1 MRIEPDLMRE
11 NKYELPATPPPPG
24 ETGTPL
30 TRQESREI
38 VTPYAFAVC
47 PNLLGV
53 PTAHPLRRAIAMG
66 IDGIIISGLAK
77 ASLLLI
83 LPVMT
88 YLIWFRLQAKKFNH
102 VIVLLLVTAFLAA
115 SATWM
120 PELIVEQDS
129 DQKVAEISLSADQA
143 MVMAATAL
151 KIQAETCE
159 LSCMK
164 KELERTA
171 KMLRKAGISKVA
183 AVEMMDN
190 LVQSS
195 DFPPEQWPLYR
206 DALLQDLPEAV
217 PQLPA
222 EVKPAQPPQEQLP
235 WYLPDENTHSVVAWV
250 KGIFADLGI
259 GVGWAVFYFTAT
271 IAWCHGQTIGK
282 KLMRIKVIQL
292 DGKELNLLAAFSRQ
306 GGYGAGIATG
316 LLGFLQVLWDP
327 NRQAIQDKVA
337 STVVIRLG
345 KEKRPLTH

>member
-1 MRIEPDLMRE
+1 MPS
-11 NKYELPATPPPPG
+11 NKYELPATPPPQG
-24 ETGTPL
+24 ETGAPL

-38 VTPYAFAVC
+38 VTPYAFEVC

-102 VIVLLLVTAFLAA
+102 VIVLLLATAFLAA

-120 PELIVEQDS
+120 PELIVEQDL
-129 DQKVAEISLSADQA
+129 DLNVANKSLSADQA
-143 MVMAATAL
+143 MVLAATAL
-151 KIQAETCE
+151 KIQAQSCE
-159 LSCMK
+159 LGCMK
-164 KELERTA
+164 KELEKTT
-171 KMLRKAGISKVA
+171 KMLRKAGVNKVA
-183 AVEMMDN
+183 AVEMMDS
-190 LVQSS
+190 LVEGS
-195 DFPPEQWPLYR
+195 DFPAEQWPLYR
-206 DALLQDLPEAV
+206 DALLADFPAV
-217 PQLPA
+217 PPQ
-222 EVKPAQPPQEQLP
+222 KPVEAKPPQPAAPALP
-235 WYLPDENTHSVVAWV
+235 WYIPDENTHSVVAWI

-259 GVGWAVFYFTAT
+259 GMGWAVFYFTAT

-292 DGKELNLLAAFSRQ
+292 DGKELNLSAAFSRQ
-306 GGYGAGIATG
+306 GGYGAGLATG
-316 LLGFLQVLWDP
+316 LLGFLQILWDP

-345 KEKRPLTH
+345 REKRPLTH

>member
-1 MRIEPDLMRE
+1 MHT
-11 NKYELPATPPPPG
+11 NKYELPATPPPQG
-24 ETGTPL
+24 ETGAPL

-38 VTPYAFAVC
+38 VTPYAFEVC

-102 VIVLLLVTAFLAA
+102 VIVLLLATAFLAA

-129 DQKVAEISLSADQA
+129 DLNVANKSLSADQA
-143 MVMAATAL
+143 MVLAATAL
-151 KIQAETCE
+151 KIQAERCE
-159 LSCMK
+159 LGCMK
-164 KELERTA
+164 KELEKTT
-171 KMLRKAGISKVA
+171 KMLRKAGINKVA
-183 AVEMMDN
+183 AVEMMDS
-190 LVQSS
+190 LVEGS
-195 DFPPEQWPLYR
+195 DFPTEQWPLYR
-206 DALLQDLPEAV
+206 DALLKDFPAVAPQKPVEAK
-217 PQLPA
+217 PSQPA
-222 EVKPAQPPQEQLP
+222 APDLP
-235 WYLPDENTHSVVAWV
+235 WYIPDENTHSVVAWV

-306 GGYGAGIATG
+306 GGYGAGLATG

-345 KEKRPLTH
+345 REKRPLTH

>member
-1 MRIEPDLMRE
+1 MPN
-11 NKYELPATPPPPG
+11 NKYELPATPPPQG

-30 TRQESREI
+30 TRRESREI

-53 PTAHPLRRAIAMG
+53 PTAHPLRRAIAIG

-102 VIVLLLVTAFLAA
+102 VIVLLLATAFLSA

-129 DQKVAEISLSADQA
+129 EQKVGETVLNADQA
-143 MVMAATAL
+143 MVLAATAL
-151 KIQAETCE
+151 KIQTQSCE
-159 LSCMK
+159 LGCMK
-164 KELERTA
+164 KELEKTTR
-171 KMLRKAGISKVA
+171 MLRKAGVNKVA
-183 AVEMMDN
+183 AVEMMDS
-190 LVQSS
+190 LVQGS
-195 DFPPEQWPLYR
+195 DFPSEQWPLYR
-206 DALLQDLPEAV
+206 DALLTNFPVVAPQAPVEAK
-217 PQLPA
+217 A
-222 EVKPAQPPQEQLP
+222 AQPAAPALP

-259 GVGWAVFYFTAT
+259 GVGWAMFYFTAT
-271 IAWCHGQTIGK
+271 VAWCHGQTIGK
-282 KLMRIKVIQL
+282 RLMRIKVIQL

-306 GGYGAGIATG
+306 GGYGAGLATG
-316 LLGFLQVLWDP
+316 LLGFMQILWDP

-345 KEKRPLTH
+345 REKRPLTH

>member
-1 MRIEPDLMRE
+1 MRE
-11 NKYELPATPPPPG
+11 NKYELPATPPPQG
-24 ETGTPL
+24 ETGAPL

-102 VIVLLLVTAFLAA
+102 VVLLMLATAFLAA

-120 PELIVEQDS
+120 PELIVEEDAE
-129 DQKVAEISLSADQA
+129 QKVGETTLSADQA
-143 MVMAATAL
+143 MVLAATAL
-151 KIQAETCE
+151 KIQAESCE

-164 KELERTA
+164 KELEKTA
-171 KMLRKAGISKVA
+171 RMLRKAGVNKIA
-183 AVEMMDN
+183 AVEMMDG
-190 LVQSS
+190 LVQGT
-195 DFPPEQWPLYR
+195 DFPTEQWPLYR
-206 DALLQDLPEAV
+206 DALLEDLPAVSPPQVVEAK
-217 PQLPA
+217 A
-222 EVKPAQPPQEQLP
+222 AQPAPEALP

-292 DGKELNLLAAFSRQ
+292 DGKELNLFGAFSRQ

-316 LLGFLQVLWDP
+316 LLGFLQILWDP

>member
-1 MRIEPDLMRE
+1 MPDH
-11 NKYELPATPPPPG
+11 KYELPATPPPQG

-30 TRQESREI
+30 SRRESREI

-47 PNLLGV
+47 PDLLGV
-53 PTAHPLRRAIAMG
+53 PTAHPLRRAFAMG
-66 IDGIIISGLAK
+66 IDAVIISGLAK

-102 VIVLLLVTAFLAA
+102 VILLLLATAFLSA

-120 PELIVEQDS
+120 PELLVE
-129 DQKVAEISLSADQA
+129 AEPESTPSGAELNADQA
-143 MVMAATAL
+143 LLMAAVAL
-151 KIQAETCE
+151 KIQAESCA
-159 LSCMK
+159 LDCMK
-164 KELERTA
+164 KELEKVARLL
-171 KMLRKAGISKVA
+171 KKAEISKPA
-183 AVEMMDN
+183 ATALMDD
-190 LVQSS
+190 LVQGA
-195 DFPPEQWPLYR
+195 DFPQPQWPAYR
-206 DALLQDLPEAV
+206 DALIKDLPDAI
-217 PQLPA
+217 PPA
-222 EVKPAQPPQEQLP
+222 PVAEMKPALATSATLP

-250 KGIFADLGI
+250 KGILADMGI

-271 IAWCHGQTIGK
+271 ITWCHGQTIGK

-292 DGKELNLLAAFSRQ
+292 DGKELNLFASFSRQ

-316 LLGFLQVLWDP
+316 LLGFAQILWDP

-345 KEKRPLTH
+345 KAKRPLTH

>member
-1 MRIEPDLMRE
+1 MPET
-11 NKYELPATPPPPG
+11 KYDLPATPVPQG

-30 TRQESREI
+30 TRRESREI
-38 VTPYAFAVC
+38 VTPYAFEVC

-53 PTAHPLRRAIAMG
+53 PTAHPLRRAIAMA

-102 VIVLLLVTAFLAA
+102 VIVLLLATAFLSA

-120 PELIVEQDS
+120 PELIVEEDAKQT
-129 DQKVAEISLSADQA
+129 VGETELSADQA
-143 MVMAATAL
+143 MVLAASAL
-151 KIQAETCE
+151 KIQAE
-159 LSCMK
+159 SCKLECME
-164 KELERTA
+164 KELEKVA
-171 KMLRKAGISKVA
+171 KMLRRAGVDKVA
-183 AVEMMDN
+183 ANEMLDG
-190 LVQSS
+190 LVQGS
-195 DFPPEQWPLYR
+195 DFPAAQWPTYR
-206 DALLQDLPEAV
+206 EALVKGLPEATPV
-217 PQLPA
+217 VQA
-222 EVKPAQPPQEQLP
+222 EVKPAQAAQAPLP
-235 WYLPDENTHSVVAWV
+235 WYLPDENTHSVVAWI

-271 IAWCHGQTIGK
+271 IAWCHGQTVGK

-292 DGKELNLLAAFSRQ
+292 DGKELNLFGAFSRQ

-316 LLGFLQVLWDP
+316 MLGFLQILWDP

>member
-1 MRIEPDLMRE
+1 MPE
-11 NKYELPATPPPPG
+11 NKYELPATPVPQG

-30 TRQESREI
+30 TRRESREI
-38 VTPYAFAVC
+38 VTPYAFEVC

-102 VIVLLLVTAFLAA
+102 VIVLLLATAFMCA

-120 PELIVEQDS
+120 PELIVEEDAQ
-129 DQKVAEISLSADQA
+129 QKVGETELSADQA
-143 MVMAATAL
+143 MVLAASAL
-151 KIQAETCE
+151 KIQTE
-159 LSCMK
+159 SCKLECME
-164 KELERTA
+164 KELEKVAR
-171 KMLRKAGISKVA
+171 MLRRAGTDKVA
-183 AVEMMDN
+183 ATEMLDD
-190 LVQSS
+190 LVQGS
-195 DFPPEQWPLYR
+195 DFPAAQWPTYR
-206 DALLQDLPEAV
+206 EALLKDLPEAAPV
-217 PQLPA
+217 VQA
-222 EVKPAQPPQEQLP
+222 EAKPIQTVQPPLP

-282 KLMRIKVIQL
+282 KLMLIKVIQL
-292 DGKELNLLAAFSRQ
+292 DGKELNLFGAFSRQ

-316 LLGFLQVLWDP
+316 LLGFLQILWDP

-345 KEKRPLTH
+345 RAKRPLTH

>member
-1 MRIEPDLMRE
+1 MPN
-11 NKYELPATPPPPG
+11 NKYELPATPPPQG

-30 TRQESREI
+30 TRRESREI

-53 PTAHPLRRAIAMG
+53 PTAHPLRRAIAIG

-102 VIVLLLVTAFLAA
+102 VIVLLLATAFLSA

-129 DQKVAEISLSADQA
+129 EQKVGETVLNADQA
-143 MVMAATAL
+143 MVLAATAL
-151 KIQAETCE
+151 KIQAQSCE
-159 LSCMK
+159 LGCMK
-164 KELERTA
+164 KELEKTTR
-171 KMLRKAGISKVA
+171 MLRKAGVNKVA
-183 AVEMMDN
+183 AVEMMDS
-190 LVQSS
+190 LVQGS
-195 DFPPEQWPLYR
+195 DFPSEQWPLYR
-206 DALLQDLPEAV
+206 DALLTNFPVVAPQAPVEAK
-217 PQLPA
+217 A
-222 EVKPAQPPQEQLP
+222 AQPAAPALP

-259 GVGWAVFYFTAT
+259 GVGWAMFYFTAT
-271 IAWCHGQTIGK
+271 VAWCHGQTIGK
-282 KLMRIKVIQL
+282 RLMRIKVIQL

-306 GGYGAGIATG
+306 GGYGAGLATG
-316 LLGFLQVLWDP
+316 LLGFMQILWDP

-345 KEKRPLTH
+345 REKRPLTH